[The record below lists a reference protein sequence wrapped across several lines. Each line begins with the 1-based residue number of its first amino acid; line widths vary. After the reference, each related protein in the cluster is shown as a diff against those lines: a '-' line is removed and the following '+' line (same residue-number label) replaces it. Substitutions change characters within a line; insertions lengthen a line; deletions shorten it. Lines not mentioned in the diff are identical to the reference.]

1 MSDATHTSLVLAPD
15 APDGTDLFAALVA
28 DLQAPIDAWLTA
40 AGATPELVLTVPTR
54 EGAGDLALP
63 CHKYSKA
70 LRKAPQVIATEL
82 AAVVGAHPLVAKVD
96 AVAGFLNLHLH
107 GAALAERAVG
117 WALGDVGATGLSR
130 ALAGKKYV
138 IEYSS
143 PNTNKPQHLGHCRN
157 NILGQSVATLLRAVG
172 AEVVRVNL
180 INDRGIHICKSM
192 WAWQQFGEGATPE
205 STGIKGDHLVGDYY
219 VRFNT
224 VFEAE
229 YKARFEHTAE
239 AESPEGGR
247 PNKDV
252 WFNTESPIGQQVRA
266 MLLAWEAGDAEV
278 RALWR
283 TMNSW
288 CEAGFAATYARMGVA
303 FDRLDKES
311 TTYLLGKDLVE
322 KGLKNE
328 VFRHADNGAVVYDL
342 ARIGLE
348 GEKAVL
354 RADGTSV
361 YMTQDL
367 GTAMAR
373 FEDFEFDRMVYVVG
387 NEQEHHF
394 SVLFGI
400 LSDLDARLKNRLYHL
415 SYGMV
420 ELPEG
425 KMKSREGTVVDAD
438 DLMDN
443 LREEALAVGRENW
456 PDLDEAELARR
467 AEAIGLSG
475 LKFYLMK
482 FAPATTFTFDPK
494 ASIKPEGETG
504 VYCQYAYARA
514 GSILRKLEAALSEAA
529 AADGAPVSAAGEAKA
544 DWSALE
550 APQARAVIAALL
562 RFPGEVRAAATE
574 LKPSL
579 LTKATYELARSFA
592 TFYNHPDCRVIGA
605 EPGAREARAA
615 LVRAARRVLKSGLDL
630 LGIEALEEM

>member
-1 MSDATHTSLVLAPD
+1 MSEATPATLAPT
-15 APDGTDLFAALVA
+15 AVGTDLFADLVA
-28 DLQAPIDAWLTA
+28 ELQAPIDAWLVA
-40 AGATPELVLTVPTR
+40 AGATPELSLTVPTR

-82 AAVVGAHPLVAKVD
+82 AAVVGAHPLVVKVD
-96 AVAGFLNLHLH
+96 AVAGFLNLHLD
-107 GAALAERAVG
+107 AQVLAERTVT
-117 WALGDVGATGLSR
+117 WALADAGATGRSQ
-130 ALAGKKYV
+130 ALAGQKYV

-157 NILGQSVATLLRAVG
+157 NILGQTVATLLRSAG

-192 WAWQQFGEGATPE
+192 WAWKHFGEGATPE
-205 STGIKGDHLVGDYY
+205 STGIKGDHLVGDFY
-219 VRFNT
+219 VRFNQ
-224 VFEAE
+224 VFRAE
-229 YKARFEHTAE
+229 HDDRFGHLELGQRT
-239 AESPEGGR
+239 SP
-247 PNKDV
+247 DD
-252 WFNTESPIGQQVRA
+252 WFNGESPIGQQVRA
-266 MLLAWEAGDAEV
+266 MLLAWEAGDPEV

-303 FDRLDKES
+303 FDRIDKES

-322 KGLKNE
+322 KGLSE
-328 VFRHADNGAVVYDL
+328 GVFRHADNGAVVYDL

-373 FEDFEFDRMVYVVG
+373 FEDFHFDRMVYVVG
-387 NEQEHHF
+387 NEQDHHF
-394 SVLFGI
+394 NVLFGV
-400 LSDLDARLKNRLYHL
+400 LGDLDARLKNRLFHL

-420 ELPEG
+420 ELPQG
-425 KMKSREGTVVDAD
+425 RMKSREGTVVDAD

-443 LREEALAVGRENW
+443 LRDEALLVGRENW
-456 PDLDEAELARR
+456 PELAEDELLRR

-475 LKFYLMK
+475 LKFYLLK
-482 FAPATTFTFDPK
+482 FAPATTFTFDPRQ
-494 ASIKPEGETG
+494 SIKPEGETG

-514 GSILRKLEAALSEAA
+514 GSILRKLGESLAATQESQ
-529 AADGAPVSAAGEAKA
+529 GEP
-544 DWSALE
+544 DWTALE
-550 APQARAVIAALL
+550 APQARAVISALL

-579 LTKATYELARSFA
+579 LTKATYELARAFA
-592 TFYNHPDCRVIGA
+592 AFYNHADCRVIGA
-605 EPGAREARAA
+605 EPGARDARAA
-615 LVRAARRVLKSGLDL
+615 LVQAARRVLKSGLDL
-630 LGIEALEEM
+630 LGIETLEEM

>member
-1 MSDATHTSLVLAPD
+1 MTNLLDSLINQLQKPINHFFLSLGVNVDSSLSIPTQ
-15 APDGTDLFAALVA
+15 DGV
-28 DLQAPIDAWLTA
+28 
-40 AGATPELVLTVPTR
+40 
-54 EGAGDLALP
+54 GDLTFG

-70 LRKAPQVIATEL
+70 LKRSPQDIAIEL
-82 AAVVGAHPLVAKVD
+82 AHEISKHHLVSQAD
-96 AVAGFLNLHLH
+96 AVNGFLNLHLNS
-107 GAALAERAVG
+107 LPELVTT
-117 WALGDVGATGLSR
+117 WALYDNGALGYSHSL
-130 ALAGKKYV
+130 LGQKYV

-157 NILGQSVATLLRAVG
+157 NILGQTVATLLRTAG

-205 STGIKGDHLVGDYY
+205 STGIKGDHLVGDFY
-219 VRFNT
+219 VRFNQ

-229 YKARFEHTAE
+229 YKAQFEHTSE
-239 AESPEGGR
+239 AER
-247 PNKDV
+247 PSKDA
-252 WFNTESPIGQQVRA
+252 WFNGESPIGQQVRA
-266 MLLAWEAGDAEV
+266 MLLAWEAGDPAV

-283 TMNSW
+283 TMNGW

-303 FDRLDKES
+303 FDRIDKES

-328 VFRHADNGAVVYDL
+328 VFRHAANGAVVYDL

-387 NEQEHHF
+387 NEQDHHF
-394 SVLFGI
+394 NVLFGV
-400 LSDLDARLKNRLYHL
+400 LGDLDARLKNRLFHL

-420 ELPEG
+420 ELPQG
-425 KMKSREGTVVDAD
+425 RMKSREGTVVDAD

-443 LREEALAVGRENW
+443 LRDEALTVGRENW
-456 PDLDEAELARR
+456 PDLAEDELLRR
-467 AEAIGLSG
+467 AEIIGLSG
-475 LKFYLMK
+475 LKFYLLK
-482 FAPATTFTFDPK
+482 FAPATTFTFDPSQ
-494 ASIKPEGETG
+494 SIKPEGETG

-514 GSILRKLEAALSEAA
+514 TSILFKANRTFSLLGPDWKGLNS
-529 AADGAPVSAAGEAKA
+529 PQAKA
-544 DWSALE
+544 VLT
-550 APQARAVIAALL
+550 ALL
-562 RFPGEVRAAATE
+562 KFPGEVRAAAIDM
-574 LKPSL
+574 KPSL
-579 LTKATYELARSFA
+579 VAKATYQLASAFSS
-592 TFYNHPDCRVIGA
+592 FYNHSESRVLNA
-605 EPGAREARAA
+605 EPRIALARIA
-615 LVRAARRVLKSGLDL
+615 LVEAVQRVLKSGLNL
-630 LGIEALEEM
+630 LGIEVLEEM